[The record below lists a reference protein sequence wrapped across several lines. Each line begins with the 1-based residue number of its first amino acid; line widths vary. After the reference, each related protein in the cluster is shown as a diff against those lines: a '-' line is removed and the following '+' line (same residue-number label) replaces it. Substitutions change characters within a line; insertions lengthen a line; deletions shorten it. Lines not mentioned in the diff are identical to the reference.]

1 MFYIRLVIHIWSNHR
16 YLLVL
21 APTRHRTW
29 YHFYWHTNGSACIS
43 KFQIFCNKI
52 NAFSSFFLVSDIP
65 RSIVVIELG
74 SFSKKSTCHLWRLL
88 HLSVQCYNCLQ
99 YWGTFPEVC
108 KHRMQGTT
116 AIHCLSATLSMF
128 VLIRTPSG
136 LHYNIFGL
144 WLHKCCLD
152 KSILLPGE
160 LNSHFSAHDFV

>member
-29 YHFYWHTNGSACIS
+29 YHFYWHTHGSACIS

-128 VLIRTPSG
+128 VLIRTLGEKYSVMYVFG
-136 LHYNIFGL
+136 VHHWVLHTAVL
-144 WLHKCCLD
+144 RVL
-152 KSILLPGE
+152 E
-160 LNSHFSAHDFV
+160 